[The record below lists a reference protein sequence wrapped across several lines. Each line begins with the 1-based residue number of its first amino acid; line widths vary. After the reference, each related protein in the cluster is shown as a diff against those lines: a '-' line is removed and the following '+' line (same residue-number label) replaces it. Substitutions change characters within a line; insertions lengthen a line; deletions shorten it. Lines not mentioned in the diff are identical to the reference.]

1 MAKQPPSGKPAEV
14 VFKAKNAAQ
23 RKMQTI
29 WASSR
34 IIFAIGPAGGGKS
47 HCALALAL
55 MDRRPP
61 LWLCRPAIPCGEEL
75 GFEPGT
81 IDEKLVSWMA
91 PFADVL
97 SSMSFDK
104 LDKLIDKINCEAL
117 SVGRLR
123 GRTVNGT
130 LIVDE
135 AQNLSRAQLKCILT
149 RLGEHG
155 KIVICGDPGQ
165 SDLDYSALE
174 EVAEEIKDLEGVARV
189 DFPIDGC
196 CRDPLVVKIL
206 ERLEEHR

>member
-1 MAKQPPSGKPAEV
+1 MAKQPTSGKQPEV
-14 VFKAKNAAQ
+14 IFKPKNVAQ
-23 RKMQTI
+23 RKMQAI
-29 WASSR
+29 WSHSR
-34 IIFAIGPAGGGKS
+34 IIFAIGKAGTGKS
-47 HCALALAL
+47 HAALALAL

-61 LWLCRPAIPCGEEL
+61 LWLCRPAISCGEEL

-81 IDEKLVSWMA
+81 LDEKLLSWMA

-97 SSMSFDK
+97 SSMSFEK

-135 AQNLSRAQLKCILT
+135 AQNLSRAQLTCVLT

-165 SDLDYSALE
+165 SDLSHSPLE
-174 EVAEEIKDLEGVARV
+174 EVADSIKDLEGVAQV

-206 ERLEEHR
+206 ERLEK